1 MNNTT
6 NSTYCQHSP
15 HIYFFFSFS
24 LFLSFS
30 FSLSTYSYPHFACGQ
45 IRSCLL
51 IQVSLPKGV
60 RTIFTVDG
68 TEKIKSLDQLKAG
81 FSYVVSST
89 DHFIK
94 LNYECISGVSKFET
108 GIVPSASCISG
119 PGGFAASISLS
130 AHPANN
136 NSNGKTDCE
145 QTLITAYGATATVTI
160 RNADSI
166 FNPIVPVTCKILPCS
181 IAPRSGSLP
190 RNTKSSSSQ
199 SQVSKSIPSSKR
211 TNNITSNT
219 CQNNNNNNNNNNNTT
234 KNHAIVSSA
243 SNKVKGNSIN
253 NTGHSQRINNASLV
267 GNNRICESNGVNEKS
282 NLLNGNIGHNSN
294 DSNNRPVISVAN
306 STCNTSDG
314 RSSSSSCAS
323 ASSYSNYASTNTSSS
338 TGIVSSTGKDTGNG
352 SSSSGT
358 SSLASNVKGVTVSKG
373 HISKVSSAVKGNTS
387 HQSNAL
393 TSSLISKAQQ
403 SNALAP
409 TGLSTSYTGPS
420 STKYIA
426 PSSTVTS
433 SRMSRMSGGNCTTTT
448 SKATTTTTASE
459 SGIKQSASSTA
470 VSNSASVRAQKV
482 SKIAANSHQHL
493 LLPTAKR
500 GLPGKP
506 VASRLNS
513 RPVNK
518 GVTKGPIVRAGRVLS
533 PSTSAS
539 TSCVPNKLAA
549 TRDNESKVTSAP
561 NKCRVVPSASTGR
574 MVDSL
579 ATATHSGKST
589 ADQRGPLASASAGK
603 KRVSLSKPGPGPG
616 PGKNSQGLT
625 NNSGPRGAAAAV
637 GFATAKV
644 ALVAPRCKNNTSAS
658 QSDAVSASSSILA
671 SSKASATA
679 VTNNLCQLA
688 SGSSTSCSSTSGNSS
703 ESDDEDISS
712 PIDSVTPP
720 IETERIRRDRLPSD
734 SCLSVLFPTEV
745 ILKYEIGILIG
756 DGNFANVHECLD
768 RTTKQHLAL
777 KIIDKIKCKGRESMI
792 ANEVAIL
799 KRINHPNIIQLV
811 EQFDYSNELYLVTE
825 LVKVSTLF
833 SLSLSLSACVSVC
846 VRLIICHSTNFP
858 G

>member
-1 MNNTT
+1 M
-6 NSTYCQHSP
+6 
-15 HIYFFFSFS
+15 
-24 LFLSFS
+24 
-30 FSLSTYSYPHFACGQ
+30 
-45 IRSCLL
+45 
-51 IQVSLPKGV
+51 SLPKGV

-68 TEKIKSLDQLKAG
+68 SEKIKSLDQFKAG

-130 AHPANN
+130 AHPPHH
-136 NSNGKTDCE
+136 SNGKTDCE

-160 RNADSI
+160 RNTDSI
-166 FNPIVPVTCKILPCS
+166 LNPIVPVTCKILPCS

-190 RNTKSSSSQ
+190 RNTNPSQ
-199 SQVSKSIPSSKR
+199 SQLRSIPSSKPLR

-219 CQNNNNNNNNNNNTT
+219 CQNNNNNAT
-234 KNHAIVSSA
+234 KTHAIVSTA
-243 SNKVKGNSIN
+243 SNKVKGNNIN
-253 NTGHSQRINNASLV
+253 NTGQSQRINNAP
-267 GNNRICESNGVNEKS
+267 GNNKICESNEVNEKNS
-282 NLLNGNIGHNSN
+282 LNGNIGHNNN
-294 DSNNRPVISVAN
+294 DSTNTRPVISVTN

-338 TGIVSSTGKDTGNG
+338 TGIASSTGKDTGNG

-358 SSLASNVKGVTVSKG
+358 SSIASNVKGVTVPKG
-373 HISKVSSAVKGNTS
+373 HVTKVSIVKGPG

-393 TSSLISKAQQ
+393 TSSLISKEP
-403 SNALAP
+403 NILTP
-409 TGLSTSYTGPS
+409 CPLSVSYTGPS
-420 STKYIA
+420 GTLTNSKYTTTA
-426 PSSTVTS
+426 AVNTN
-433 SRMSRMSGGNCTTTT
+433 RMSRLPAGNGI
-448 SKATTTTTASE
+448 SE
-459 SGIKQSASSTA
+459 SGIKQSAPSTA
-470 VSNSASVRAQKV
+470 VANNSASLRAQKV
-482 SKIAANSHQHL
+482 SRIAANSHQHL

-518 GVTKGPIVRAGRVLS
+518 GVTRGPIVRTGRVLS

-539 TSCVPNKLAA
+539 TSCVPNKLAVN
-549 TRDNESKVTSAP
+549 RDNESKVTSAS
-561 NKCRVVPSASTGR
+561 NKRRVVPSASTGR
-574 MVDSL
+574 MGDSL
-579 ATATHSGKST
+579 GNASHSGKST
-589 ADQRGPLASASAGK
+589 TDRNTLLCASK
-603 KRVSLSKPGPGPG
+603 NRVNLSKGPS
-616 PGKNSQGLT
+616 KNSHGLT
-625 NNSGPRGAAAAV
+625 NNSGPKGPPA
-637 GFATAKV
+637 GTSSTAKV
-644 ALVAPRCKNNTSAS
+644 PLVNPRCKNNTSAS
-658 QSDAVSASSSILA
+658 QSDAVSASSSLLT
-671 SSKASATA
+671 SSKASVTA

-734 SCLSVLFPTEV
+734 SSLSALFPTQV

-768 RTTKQHLAL
+768 RATKQHLAL
-777 KIIDKIKCKGRESMI
+777 KIIDKTKCKGRESMI

-825 LVKVSTLF
+825 LVKVS
-833 SLSLSLSACVSVC
+833 
-846 VRLIICHSTNFP
+846 II
-858 G
+858 